1 MYTVIDYGNG
11 ALIEAVIVS
20 RSAGRM
26 RLAVAG
32 MADALEIVRRGTKW
46 YDESH
51 QEVEFVFMANCAGA
65 PAAAGRNFTA
75 GASSSAS

>member
-46 YDESH
+46 LTDSG
-51 QEVEFVFMANCAGA
+51 QELEFAFIADCAGA
-65 PAAAGRNFTA
+65 PKVRNLTA
-75 GASSSAS
+75 GASSGAM